1 MELQKKSSK
10 TEAISVLSQH
20 ELLSAIKANNFENA
34 VSMMPKRIEQVFDQP
49 KVNESILA
57 IGANAVL
64 SQVEY
69 LLHQLA
75 LLVNVGGNLN
85 DTQVQ
90 FIADQ
95 LIQRYP
101 NESIADFKLCF
112 DRALTNAYGQIFR
125 LDCIV
130 VFEWMQKYMEEKYAI
145 LEDKLMK
152 EKDELYKPVVS
163 ESNVDWLEQWKQS
176 VSKVEIKA
184 IRPMTD
190 KEIQE
195 EGKEKP
201 KGEKYMPD
209 PRYAIEHANKITESR
224 RKILRDRHPE
234 LTDEEIEQR
243 VLNMP
248 I

>member
-1 MELQKKSSK
+1 M
-10 TEAISVLSQH
+10 LSQH

-64 SQVEY
+64 NQVEY

-75 LLVNVGGNLN
+75 SLLNVGGNLN
-85 DTQVQ
+85 DAQVQ
-90 FIADQ
+90 FIAEQ

-152 EKDELYKPVVS
+152 EKDEFYKPVVS

-184 IRPMTD
+184 IRPLTE
-190 KEIQE
+190 KEIKDEGQE
-195 EGKEKP
+195 KAKP
-201 KGEKYMPD
+201 DGAMTPD
-209 PRYAIEHANKITESR
+209 PRYAIEYAKKITEAR

>member
-1 MELQKKSSK
+1 M
-10 TEAISVLSQH
+10 LSQH
-20 ELLSAIKANNFENA
+20 ELLSAIKTNNFENA

-64 SQVEY
+64 NQVEY
-69 LLHQLA
+69 LLHRLA
-75 LLVNVGGNLN
+75 SLLNVGGNLN
-85 DTQVQ
+85 DAQVQ

-101 NESIADFKLCF
+101 NESIADFKICF

-130 VFEWMQKYMEEKYAI
+130 IFEWMQKYMEEKYAI

-152 EKDELYKPVVS
+152 EKDDLYKPVVS

-176 VSKVEIKA
+176 VSQVEIKA
-184 IRPMTD
+184 IRPMTE

-209 PRYAIEHANKITESR
+209 PRYAIEYANKITEAR
-224 RKILRDRHPE
+224 RKTLRDRHPE